1 MRHPMFEAFG
11 AFQLASEDQGI
22 QTGFV
27 DDGHLLLP

>member
-1 MRHPMFEAFG
+1 MRHPMLEPLG

-22 QTGFV
+22 QAGFI